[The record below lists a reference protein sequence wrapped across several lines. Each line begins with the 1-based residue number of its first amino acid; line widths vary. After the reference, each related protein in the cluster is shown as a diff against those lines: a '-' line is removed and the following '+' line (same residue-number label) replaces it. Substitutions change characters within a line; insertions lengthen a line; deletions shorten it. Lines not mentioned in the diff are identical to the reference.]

1 MLSKI
6 DRKLIRALSENG
18 RMSWVNLGAAVG
30 LSPSAC
36 QRRVEALQANGVIR
50 KFTVDIKPEAVG
62 QAIHAIVQIKVE
74 RQDVETARS
83 FRDRLSS
90 YPEISG
96 FYKLSGAVDYLIHLH
111 VEDITALSNFLD
123 NRLLALD
130 GVVDASSAIV
140 LAEQKVR
147 YSPVSL

>member
-1 MLSKI
+1 MLTEIDKKI
-6 DRKLIRALSENG
+6 IRELSGDG

-36 QRRVEALQANGVIR
+36 QRRVESLQSAGVIQR
-50 KFTVDIKPEAVG
+50 FTLKINPESVG

-74 RQDVETARS
+74 RQDVKTAQI
-83 FRDRLSS
+83 FRNRLSS
-90 YPEISG
+90 YAEISG

-111 VEDITALSNFLD
+111 VADIRALSDFLD

-140 LAEQKVR
+140 LAEQ
-147 YSPVSL
+147 PVGYLPA